1 MYTLTIIIP
10 VYNSEKYLS
19 KCIHSIIDGQDNN
32 NIEIILID
40 DGSTDQ
46 SSYLCDLFAKQYI
59 NIHVVHQQNKGVAEA
74 RNRGMENAHGEY
86 IAWIDSDDYVSPLW
100 LSSVIKCLQSHR
112 PDVLIYNYFLEHNG
126 SLTEQTQSFERGFVS
141 SNSYIYELSS
151 EKRLHSYLPM
161 HIMKAKF
168 YYKGCFN
175 PKNHVM
181 EDFDF
186 LTSVANQFKK
196 IYYLPQALYYYV
208 QRNNSLNRNVSCDRA
223 LLGIQVSSRRYKTFL
238 EKGLPVSKGAYW
250 LSLFYAYNILVFHKS
265 KAKESSQA
273 LLQLRKDMICIIF
286 SQQIA
291 KGMKIKILLAI
302 FLPQKYYRKVYL
314 KYKSKGN
321 Q

>member
-19 KCIHSIIDGQDNN
+19 KCIHSIIDGQNNN

-59 NIHVVHQQNKGVAEA
+59 NIHVIHQQNKGVAEA
-74 RNRGMENAHGEY
+74 RNKGVENAHGEY

-100 LSSVIKCLQSHR
+100 LSSIIKCLQLYK
-112 PDVLIYNYFLEHNG
+112 PDVLIYDYFLEYKG
-126 SLTEQTQSFERGFVS
+126 SLIKKTQRFKEGLVS
-141 SNSYIYELSS
+141 INSYIYELSS
-151 EKRLHSYLPM
+151 EKRLHSYLPI
-161 HIMKAKF
+161 HIMKSNF
-168 YYKGCFN
+168 YYMNCFC
-175 PKNHVM
+175 PQNHVM

-186 LTSVANQFKK
+186 LTSVATQLKK
-196 IYYLPQALYYYV
+196 IYYYPMALYYYV

-223 LLGIQVSSRRYKTFL
+223 LLGIRLSYRRYKTFL

-250 LSLFYAYNILVFHKS
+250 LSLFYAYNILILHKS
-265 KAKESSQA
+265 KAKESSQI
-273 LLQLRKDMICIIF
+273 LLQLRKDMIRIIF
-286 SQQIA
+286 SQQVA
-291 KGMKIKILLAI
+291 NGMKAKILLAI
-302 FLPQKYYRKVYL
+302 FLPKKYYRKVYL